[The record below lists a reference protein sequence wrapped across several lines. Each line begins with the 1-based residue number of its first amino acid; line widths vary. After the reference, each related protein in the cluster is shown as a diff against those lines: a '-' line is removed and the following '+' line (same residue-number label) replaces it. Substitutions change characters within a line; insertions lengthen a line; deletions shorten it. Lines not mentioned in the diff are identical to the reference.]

1 MIRTKKPLRA
11 ARHDRR
17 HVLLFFLLCGIGLV
31 TGWCGSGI
39 TPGYGAEA
47 FPSGKITWVVG
58 FQPGGGEDVMAR
70 GLAPYLEK
78 YLKAVSPNPGKVAIL
93 IKNLPGGGEV
103 RAINEIYHGRPDGY
117 TIGNGGE
124 RLHILTMTG
133 ELPFDFYEMTYIAR
147 LSSSHKILVATRK
160 SDLLTWEDVVKASKS
175 GPVKLALS
183 GFGGSNYIAYVFFM
197 DTTGLALKPV
207 IFDGTAGANSAL
219 IRGDVPI
226 SINSEDSLKN
236 LIEIKELRPLVTFTD
251 QTKFPGV
258 PTIKEVG
265 FPELVEPV
273 RSQRYLI
280 APPKLPGNIK
290 RIYEEAL
297 KKVFADKEFIAWN
310 QRAKIT
316 YDPVFG
322 SDFDNLIKTIQGF
335 YKKKEKVLKENLPK

>member
-1 MIRTKKPLRA
+1 MMRTQKLVKK
-11 ARHDRR
+11 ARRGRR
-17 HVLLFFLLCGIGLV
+17 HVLLFSLLFGIGLII
-31 TGWCGSGI
+31 GSWGGGL
-39 TPGYGAEA
+39 TLGYGAEA

-58 FQPGGGEDVMAR
+58 FQPGGGEDIMAR
-70 GLAPYLEK
+70 GIAPYLEK

-103 RAINEIYHGRPDGY
+103 RAINEIYHGKPDGY

-147 LSSSHKILVATRK
+147 LSSSHKILVATKK
-160 SDLLTWEDVVKASKS
+160 SDFMTWDDVVKASKS
-175 GPVKLALS
+175 APVKLALS
-183 GFGGSNYIAYVFFM
+183 GFGGSNYIAFVFFM
-197 DTTGLALKPV
+197 DTTGLPLKPV

-236 LIEIKELRPLVTFTD
+236 LIEIKEIRPLVTFTD

-265 FPELVEPV
+265 YPELVEPV

-290 RIYEEAL
+290 RIYEDAL

-310 QRAKIT
+310 QKAKIT

-335 YKKKEKVLKENLPK
+335 YKKKEKVLRENLPK